1 MKSTKTK
8 LLILGVAIALV
19 GGIFISGY
27 RKVNKAILVLGGS
40 PNREVYGAI
49 FALKNPNIPIW
60 VSSGSPKE
68 YSDEV
73 FTKAGISRDRYVLD
87 YRATD
92 TVTNFTTLID
102 EFKSRQITDVYV
114 ITDTFHMP
122 RAQLIG
128 NVILGSRGIKMHPVP
143 IPAGKGYGEDNEYR
157 RKEVTK
163 KSVRDGMRSV
173 LWLFTGVTL
182 NERR

>member
-1 MKSTKTK
+1 MKRTKAK

-19 GGIFISGY
+19 GGVLISGY
-27 RKVNKAILVLGGS
+27 RKVNKAILVLGGA
-40 PNREVYGAI
+40 PNREIYGTI

-68 YSDEV
+68 YSEEV
-73 FTKAGISRDRYVLD
+73 FAKAGISSDRYILD

-92 TVTNFTTLID
+92 TVTNFTTLVD

-128 NVILGSRGIKMHPVP
+128 NIVLGSRGIKMHPVP
-143 IPAGKGYGEDNEYR
+143 IP
-157 RKEVTK
+157 KEMPQSSTEREVAN
-163 KSVRDGMRSV
+163 KSVRDGARSV

-182 NERR
+182 NGRAK